1 MLVFIHAYEGMYQ
14 GLHGIE
20 DYAVY
25 DISTEEEANEIGR
38 EMAEGV
44 IATYSYYLHYGND
57 DEEDEDSFDDMIEE
71 ELYWDI
77 YKIKD
82 TRPIDVLKRAAAN
95 LGAESFIESYCY
107 EETIN

>member
-1 MLVFIHAYEGMYQ
+1 MYQ

-20 DYAVY
+20 NYKVC

-44 IATYSYYLHYGND
+44 VEDYCKYLYYGYDD
-57 DEEDEDSFDDMIEE
+57 DEEVNSFDNMIEE

-82 TRPIDVLKRAAAN
+82 IRPLDILNNAANN
-95 LGAESFIESYCY
+95 LGAESFIEDYCY
-107 EETIN
+107 EEVIN